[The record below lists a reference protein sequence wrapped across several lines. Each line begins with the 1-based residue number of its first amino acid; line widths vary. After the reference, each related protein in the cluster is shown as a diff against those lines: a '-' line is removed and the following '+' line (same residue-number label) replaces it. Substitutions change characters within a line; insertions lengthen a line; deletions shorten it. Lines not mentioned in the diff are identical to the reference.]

1 MYQQGFDFP
10 YQTAPDGA
18 PVSLVIESTTSISC
32 SLTWSPPPEDQLNG
46 LLRHYVIIIEEVDT
60 GRNTSLTSTEPQIA
74 LSNLHPFYTYNIA
87 VCAVTTDIGPC
98 VYFDP
103 VQLPQDGK

>member
-1 MYQQGFDFP
+1 M
-10 YQTAPDGA
+10 
-18 PVSLVIESTTSISC
+18 IESPTSTSS

-46 LLRHYVIIIEEVDT
+46 VLRHYVIIIEETDT
-60 GRNTSLTSTEPQIA
+60 GRNTSLTSTEPQIL

-103 VQLPQDGK
+103 IQLPQDGK